1 MSQVTQSKLKN
12 SGDTPGHQA
21 NSPAP
26 PTSEKPERFASWKEV
41 ISVPRWAVYCQAA
54 LLGLIATT
62 FFIFGMMVGNLT
74 SGKGSEVNQVFDCR
88 VLGSVAYR
96 NEGDLRADE
105 GAVVFLLPK
114 EKKPDERS
122 PGNLV
127 SPESFVAL
135 DNSAIDR
142 IHELGG
148 AVVRVDEYGN
158 FDVLIDASY
167 GNGLEYNV
175 LIVSKNVRGV
185 DTAPMTKEQVAA
197 IGTFFIP
204 VEDVVQDRSYHW
216 FSIRA
221 DGERIDLPEYEF

>member
-1 MSQVTQSKLKN
+1 MTQVTSKLKRPPEPEPSAANDDIPSSEN
-12 SGDTPGHQA
+12 SD
-21 NSPAP
+21 
-26 PTSEKPERFASWKEV
+26 RFASWKQL

-62 FFIFGMMVGNLT
+62 FFIFGMMVGSLT
-74 SGKGSEVNQVFDCR
+74 SGKTGEVSQVFDCR

-96 NEGDLRADE
+96 NEGDLLADE

-114 EKKPDERS
+114 NKKPDERS
-122 PGNLV
+122 QGSLV

-148 AVVRVDEYGN
+148 AVVRVDEFGN
-158 FDVLIDASY
+158 FDVLIDANY
-167 GNGLEYNV
+167 GNGLEYYL
-175 LIVSKNVRGV
+175 LIVSKTVRGV
-185 DTAPMTKEQVAA
+185 DTEPMTKEQVAS

-204 VEDVVQDRSYHW
+204 VEDVIQDRSYHW
-216 FSIRA
+216 MTIRA
-221 DGERIDLPEYEF
+221 DSERIDLPEYEF